1 MPKFRK
7 TDHPPI
13 QKRESKYDNI
23 IAAAKA
29 LRIGEW
35 LEVNATEY
43 TSPENGRVCVRQALN
58 RSPVLNALR
67 YRKEFSVYL
76 LLNKKIGIQARRP
89 R

>member
-7 TDHPPI
+7 TNNPPV
-13 QKRESKYDNI
+13 QQRESKYDNI
-23 IAAAKA
+23 VAAAKK

-35 LEVNATEY
+35 LEIDTAEY
-43 TSPENGRVCVRQALN
+43 TSPKNGRVCVRQALN
-58 RSPVLNALR
+58 RSPALNAMR
-67 YRKEFSVYL
+67 NRKEFSVYL